1 MYDSLQP
8 LRRERTRTHSKAKAN
23 SEPLWLFFTQSRYEK
38 SVSNIGVEKPIVES
52 TCLGVR
58 RSDASSSCSTARS
71 WDSNAYA
78 TSSYGDTPHSP
89 WQECLA
95 GIADSMAHVCIGTP
109 KLFTELNGSLPD
121 PEDPMDDQ
129 RHSSDKL
136 HVVRKRVRPPRV
148 RAKPDLWTQRSREVL
163 HPPRDIS
170 RLGSDIH
177 GTSSSPKRS
186 DKMASRRGTHHTSA

>member
-1 MYDSLQP
+1 MQISSRPNYDTFRLAPSG
-8 LRRERTRTHSKAKAN
+8 TR
-23 SEPLWLFFTQSRYEK
+23 
-38 SVSNIGVEKPIVES
+38 VES
-52 TCLGVR
+52 CL
-58 RSDASSSCSTARS
+58 
-71 WDSNAYA
+71 
-78 TSSYGDTPHSP
+78 
-89 WQECLA
+89 L
-95 GIADSMAHVCIGTP
+95 SMAHVCIGTP
-109 KLFTELNGSLPD
+109 KLFTKLNGSLPD

-148 RAKPDLWTQRSREVL
+148 RAKPDLRTQRSREVL

-186 DKMASRRGTHHTSA
+186 DKMANRRGTHHTSA